1 MLKAAPKQ
9 TRLDAAPLRKRA
21 AARGGSVQEVK
32 AGDAVI
38 GLTEAWEVARFVD
51 VSAVE
56 KNPKEK
62 PKKTSGKKKA
72 AKSSKSPR
80 KTASKKPTTKRKK

>member
-32 AGDAVI
+32 PGDAVI
-38 GLTEAWEVARFVD
+38 GLTEAWEVARFVEPR
-51 VSAVE
+51 ALE
-56 KNPKEK
+56 AKATGK
-62 PKKTSGKKKA
+62 PKKTSGKKKV
-72 AKSSKSPR
+72 AKSPK
-80 KTASKKPTTKRKK
+80 KTAPKKPTTKRKK